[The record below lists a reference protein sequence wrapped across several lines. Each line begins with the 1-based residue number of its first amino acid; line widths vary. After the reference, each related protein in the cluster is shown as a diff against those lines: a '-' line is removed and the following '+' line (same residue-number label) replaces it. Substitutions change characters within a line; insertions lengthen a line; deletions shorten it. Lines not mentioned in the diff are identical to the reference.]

1 MEKKEKNSSASW
13 GQPVNNYLILK
24 NNLSNKRANSHSKMF
39 FWDEIKKKGDNTLRI
54 GFQNIGGFPVD
65 KGKIKEE
72 ILRRGI
78 TKWDFD
84 IFGCA
89 ETNIDWRKVPKESK
103 LYFRT
108 KEWWDS
114 LHLSWSHN
122 VTMKPVSARQF
133 GGAAIFS
140 IGKAAHR
147 VVEKGGGFIR
157 IR

>member
-1 MEKKEKNSSASW
+1 MVIDEAERGSDVDQARRLPQLGVPWSGENKDYFGDFIVKKDS
-13 GQPVNNYLILK
+13 
-24 NNLSNKRANSHSKMF
+24 
-39 FWDEIKKKGDNTLRI
+39 NTLRI
-54 GFQNIGGFPVD
+54 GFQNIGGFSIK
-65 KGKIKEE
+65 KGKLKDDTI
-72 ILRRGI
+72 RMGI
-78 TKWDFD
+78 TQWDFD

-89 ETNIDWRKVPKESK
+89 ETNIDWRKVPEESK